1 VTSSHPLVAPVGVG
15 VGGDP
20 AEPRVVSHRRRSCHR
35 GGGLVRGGEGSGSI
49 VVDELEWSQLA
60 VEESITWDESLS
72 PLQLWVRVE
81 QQPLRSLWRY
91 RLQR

>member
-1 VTSSHPLVAPVGVG
+1 
-15 VGGDP
+15 
-20 AEPRVVSHRRRSCHR
+20 
-35 GGGLVRGGEGSGSI
+35 VRGGEGSGSI